1 MIGDL
6 VSSVINGL
14 VSIATSLLMLLP
26 QVDIRTFG
34 IEPNESI
41 SGVLS
46 VLNVFIPIKQIV
58 VILGIWAGI
67 ILTTNVVFMI
77 KGITNKITKQ

>member
-26 QVDIRTFG
+26 QVDVSTFG